1 MRRKWSRYLFEV
13 FLSIDTTQVE
23 EHKQFMSN
31 LCPFP
36 SSARVKEICQECDL
50 CDLQGFI
57 REQNILRPLVAAFL
71 ENKAFTL
78 EDVEVLNKKLE
89 RLINPIITWEYRD
102 ETLKQKEEKTGWRYF
117 EKVPRQLTEH
127 DVVLLRGFRYGNPL
141 GAVYYSFFRAI
152 STPIITLDA
161 RILTAEELRRKE
173 PKITAY
179 RKKLEQEYS
188 IPRPR
193 IPWGGKKPEVKAELQ
208 RKRKEIHDYVNI
220 GGSINS
226 AAKIFGYSRTHIRR
240 IIREGK

>member
-1 MRRKWSRYLFEV
+1 MRREWPRYLFHV

-23 EHKQFMSN
+23 EHKQFISD
-31 LCPFP
+31 LCPFY

-50 CDLQGFI
+50 CDVQGFI
-57 REQNILRPLVAAFL
+57 REQNILRPLVTSFL
-71 ENKAFTL
+71 ENKAFTV

-89 RLINPIITWEYRD
+89 RFINPIITWEYRN

-117 EKVPRQLTEH
+117 EKVSRQLTEH

-152 STPIITLDA
+152 PTPIITFDT

-179 RKKLEQEYS
+179 RKKLEQEYG

-193 IPWGGKKPEVKAELQ
+193 IPWGGKKPAEKAKLEQ
-208 RKRKEIHDYVNI
+208 KYKNI
-220 GGSINS
+220 REYINSGGSISS
-226 AAKIFGYSRTHIRR
+226 AANRFNYSRTHIRR
-240 IIREGK
+240 IANS